1 MKKRDTILNSSI
13 TLNFEEDEPEDR
25 LSFSQ
30 KFFERATLTEARQS
44 EELKQRNFTEK
55 EFKEE

>member
-1 MKKRDTILNSSI
+1 M